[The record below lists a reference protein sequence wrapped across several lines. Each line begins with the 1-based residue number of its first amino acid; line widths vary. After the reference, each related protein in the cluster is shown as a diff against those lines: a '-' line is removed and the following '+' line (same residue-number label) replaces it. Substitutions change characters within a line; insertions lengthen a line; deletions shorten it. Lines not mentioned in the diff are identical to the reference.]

1 MCVKRKN
8 NKLIHPQRSMNE
20 PNEKAKRENDKD
32 EGSGDERGM
41 GMGRGMGRGRG
52 GRGRGR
58 PRVDPSINYRWEEVS
73 GRTIIYLSEIEM
85 EVLRLCDG
93 ESETDPEDRSY
104 TQEEAAEK
112 MKVSRGTIWRA
123 LKSARKKLAN
133 AVRQGKLIEIRRE
146 E

>member
-1 MCVKRKN
+1 
-8 NKLIHPQRSMNE
+8 MNE
-20 PNEKAKRENDKD
+20 PNEKAKREDIKD
-32 EGSGDERGM
+32 EDKGSGDERGM
-41 GMGRGMGRGRG
+41 GMGRGMARGRG
-52 GRGRGR
+52 GKGRGRGRGR

-104 TQEEAAEK
+104 TQEEAAEI
-112 MKVSRGTIWRA
+112 MKISRGTIWRA